1 MKLKRFF
8 LCLITLGMLHFSNA
22 QEGLPIYSDYLTDNY
37 YLIHPSMAGVANC
50 NKVRLT
56 GRQQWLGQSNAPSLQ
71 TLSVNGRFGETP
83 SAYGAI
89 AFNDKNGY
97 HSQTG
102 AYLTYAHHLMFSR
115 NPIDLNMLSF
125 GLSAGMIQYKL
136 DETSFLADGF
146 DPIIAG
152 IEQSATNFNIDFGF
166 SYHFLDFYAHAT
178 VKNVLANDGINFN
191 EQGLSYN
198 NLRTYLFSAGNVFSR
213 LGSEWSYEPSIMFMH
228 RDATKESLVDFNMKV
243 YKEMEFGK
251 LWAGI
256 SYRTS
261 LDGAE
266 FQNGN
271 GSGINSQKLQ
281 YFTPLV
287 GVNYK
292 NFVFAYTYSY
302 QANSVVFNNGGF
314 HQITLGINFGCRRE
328 KYECH
333 CPAINQ

>member
-1 MKLKRFF
+1 MKLKNF
-8 LCLITLGMLHFSNA
+8 CLITLIALFTQLSVA

-37 YLIHPSMAGVANC
+37 YLLHPSMAGVANC
-50 NKVRLT
+50 SKLRIT
-56 GRQQWLGQSNAPSLQ
+56 GRQQWFGQDDAPSLQ
-71 TLSVNGRFGETP
+71 TLSVNSRIGET
-83 SAYGAI
+83 SSGVGAI
-89 AFNDKNGY
+89 VFNDKNGY

-102 AYLTYAHHLMFSR
+102 VYLTYAHHLMFSR

-152 IEQSATNFNIDFGF
+152 IEQSATNFNLDFGF
-166 SYHFLDFYAHAT
+166 SYHFIDFYAHGT
-178 VKNVLANDGINFN
+178 IKNVLANDGINFN
-191 EQGLSYN
+191 EQGLSFN
-198 NLRTYLFSAGNVFSR
+198 NLRTFLLSIGNVFSSIN
-213 LGSEWSYEPSIMFMH
+213 SEWSYEPSVMFMH
-228 RDATKESLVDFNMKV
+228 KDATKESSFDANMKV
-243 YKEMEFGK
+243 YKNMDFGK
-251 LWAGI
+251 VWAGF
-256 SYRTS
+256 SYRRS

-266 FQNGN
+266 FLDGN
-271 GSGINSQKLQ
+271 GVSSQKLQ

-314 HQITLGINFGCRRE
+314 HQLTLGINFGCRKE
-328 KYECH
+328 KYECN
-333 CPAINQ
+333 CPAIN

>member
-1 MKLKRFF
+1 MKFKLEKF
-8 LCLITLGMLHFSNA
+8 CLIAAILLFSKFAVA

-50 NKVRLT
+50 SKIRLT
-56 GRQQWLGQSNAPSLQ
+56 GRQQWFGQDEAPSLN
-71 TLSVNGRFGETP
+71 TISINGRIGEGP
-83 SAYGAI
+83 SAVGAI
-89 AFNDKNGY
+89 AFADKNGY

-125 GLSAGMIQYKL
+125 GLSAGFIQYKL

-152 IEQSATNFNIDFGF
+152 IEQSATNFNVDFGF

-178 VKNVLANDGINFN
+178 VKNVLNNEGINFN

-198 NLRTYLFSAGNVFSR
+198 NLRTYLFSAGNVFSKI
-213 LGSEWSYEPSIMFMH
+213 GSEMSYEPSLMFMH
-228 RDATKESLVDFNMKV
+228 RDATKESLVDVNFKA
-243 YKEMEFGK
+243 YREMDFGK

-256 SYRTS
+256 SYRRS

-266 FQNGN
+266 FLNGT
-271 GSGINSQKLQ
+271 GVSSQKLQ

-292 NFVFAYTYSY
+292 DFVFAYTYSY

-314 HQITLGINFGCRRE
+314 HQLTLGYNFNCVRE
-328 KYECH
+328 KYECN
-333 CPAINQ
+333 CPSVN